1 MNEDDE
7 LGAHCA
13 LFWRPFKR
21 EHKAC
26 VMILNLLAGETT
38 QNNNSALFL
47 SLLFFKAGRRPTKS
61 QKAKSSSS
69 KRSRYLIYARQSEIN
84 NHNKSLFS
92 LISHISSVTK
102 CTKH

>member
-38 QNNNSALFL
+38 QNNNSALSL
-47 SLLFFKAGRRPTKS
+47 SF
-61 QKAKSSSS
+61 
-69 KRSRYLIYARQSEIN
+69 
-84 NHNKSLFS
+84 SLFS
-92 LISHISSVTK
+92 FLKRDGVQRKVKKQSHQVRNGAVI
-102 CTKH
+102 